1 SEVAMSHEA
10 EDILRLYR
18 PAERPEAFSPEQMR
32 GLDSA
37 TIEEIGLPGP
47 VLMERAALGVSR
59 LILERFPGRHTL
71 IVCGR
76 GNNAG
81 DGLAAGRQLHLAGHP
96 VAVVVVADSI
106 EELSADAALQ
116 FRAAERSRVN
126 LRLGAAA
133 PDYLWDEAELIV
145 DCLLGTGATG
155 ELRDP
160 VPEWTARINRAG
172 AGGSTV
178 LAVDVPTGVDAGS
191 GAIAQGTVAADLTIT
206 FHAAKTGIL
215 CPPGAEAAGEVLIW
229 DIGVPRF
236 LEPAPELRVVT
247 AKDAR
252 IPGPRPDDHKYSAGY
267 LLVVAGSAAYPG
279 AALLTSRAATR
290 GGAGY
295 VKLLTT
301 QPVMPLVVGFAPE
314 VVVQPVT
321 DAEAVNDVEALLA
334 AAADDRV
341 GALALGPGLGRNED
355 TMKAVR
361 RLVRETRSPGI
372 LDADALHAFNGRLEE
387 LRGRPGLVLSPHA
400 GELASLLQAP
410 MNEVAASHL
419 AAVRRA
425 TEISGQ
431 VVLLKGSST
440 LIADP
445 GGDVWVVDQGPPELA
460 TAGTGDV
467 LTGLVGAL
475 LARGLEPRPAARTG
489 AWVHAEAGRRI
500 AATRGAGLVAE
511 DVAEELATVV
521 AEQMYSRRPKWTN

>member
-1 SEVAMSHEA
+1 MSHEA
-10 EDILRLYR
+10 EDILSLRR
-18 PAERPEAFSPEQMR
+18 PAERPVAFSPEQMR
-32 GLDSA
+32 GLDAA
-37 TIEEIGLPGP
+37 TIEEVGLPGP

-76 GNNAG
+76 GNNGG

-96 VAVVVVADSI
+96 VAVVVVADAV

-126 LRLGAAA
+126 LRLGASA
-133 PDYLWDEAELIV
+133 PDYLWEEAELIV

-160 VPEWTARINRAG
+160 LPEWTARINRAG
-172 AGGSTV
+172 AGGIPV

-191 GAIAQGTVAADLTIT
+191 GAIARGTVAADLTIT

-229 DIGVPRF
+229 DIGIPRF
-236 LEPAPELRVVT
+236 LEPTPELRVVT
-247 AKDAR
+247 AEAAR

-279 AALLTSRAATR
+279 AALLTTRAATR

-301 QPVMPLVVGFAPE
+301 QSVMPLVVGFSPE
-314 VVVQPVT
+314 VVVQPVA
-321 DAEAVNDVEALLA
+321 DAEAVTDIEALLA

-341 GALALGPGLGRNED
+341 GALAVGPGLGRSEGTVN
-355 TMKAVR
+355 AVR
-361 RLVRETRSPGI
+361 RLVHETRSPGI

-387 LRGRPGLVLSPHA
+387 LSSRPGLVLTPHA

-410 MNEVAASHL
+410 MDEVAASHL

-425 TEISGQ
+425 SEISGQ

-445 GGDVWVVDQGPPELA
+445 GGDVWVVDQAPPELA

-475 LARGLEPRPAARTG
+475 LARGLEPAPAARIG
-489 AWVHAEAGRRI
+489 AWVHAEAGQRI
-500 AATRGAGLVAE
+500 AASRGAGLVAE
-511 DVAEELATVV
+511 DVADELAAVA
-521 AEQMYSRRPKWTN
+521 AEQMYGRRPKWTN